1 MDGSLL
7 TLRGF
12 TCQFLRLRLYP
23 RGGLSAL
30 NLCWHA
36 GFHTF
41 RNPNRSVWRKCN
53 MGGLCRCGIDWLS
66 PVCCVCEQSFASCH
80 SVLHV
85 YVVCRECQALRH
97 GLGLILMQ
105 AHGVGLRL
113 RDNCFSEE
121 WMALEYSP
129 STGASHQ
136 AVHHLDLMT
145 GTLWGETKAIN
156 AWRAQLLQ
164 NSTQLS

>member
-1 MDGSLL
+1 M
-7 TLRGF
+7 
-12 TCQFLRLRLYP
+12 
-23 RGGLSAL
+23 
-30 NLCWHA
+30 
-36 GFHTF
+36 
-41 RNPNRSVWRKCN
+41 
-53 MGGLCRCGIDWLS
+53 
-66 PVCCVCEQSFASCH
+66 CEQSFASCH
-80 SVLHV
+80 AVLHV

-145 GTLWGETKAIN
+145 GTL
-156 AWRAQLLQ
+156 
-164 NSTQLS
+164 

>member
-1 MDGSLL
+1 MLLFAHLEIPTCPFEESAVREDGGSVV
-7 TLRGF
+7 
-12 TCQFLRLRLYP
+12 QADFL
-23 RGGLSAL
+23 
-30 NLCWHA
+30 
-36 GFHTF
+36 
-41 RNPNRSVWRKCN
+41 
-53 MGGLCRCGIDWLS
+53 
-66 PVCCVCEQSFASCH
+66 PVCCMHEQSFASCH

-85 YVVCRECQALRH
+85 LVVCRECQALRH

-136 AVHHLDLMT
+136 AVHHLGLMT
-145 GTLWGETKAIN
+145 GTLRGETEAIN
-156 AWRAQLLQ
+156 APRAQLLQ
-164 NSTQLS
+164 NSARLSET